1 MRYPAE
7 VDQILALPPAEAI
20 NQLSA
25 VPESQWFERKSG
37 RVQAKDLAVALVALA
52 NAEGGCIVVGLEA
65 GTVRAAE
72 PARANDLRQAAMGW
86 TVPTVRVRIDE
97 FVAPGDS
104 EALLIYRVDPGE
116 RVHELRNGDCYLRV
130 GDESRKL
137 SFAQRQELEYDR
149 GVAPYDGTPAGIS
162 MSRLSK
168 IQLER
173 YRTAIGSATTRDM
186 LHARG
191 LLTLDNKITVAA
203 YLLFGDHPQNAFP
216 QAHVRVLRYTEVDR
230 GTGSRL
236 SLDDQGDMRC
246 EGSLP
251 MQVTAAAE
259 AIERFLPR
267 RRVLTEGGRFE
278 GLPVI
283 PRDAWLEG
291 VVNAVLHRSYSAAGD
306 HIRVEIFPDR
316 MEISSPGRFPGLV
329 DPTRPL
335 EITRYARNP
344 RIARVCS
351 DLGIA
356 QELGE
361 GIRRIYAE
369 MRRRGLTDPIYS
381 QTAAGV
387 RLLLAAADAVPGE
400 VLRRLPSAA
409 RRVLDELRRAD
420 RPLGTGQVAELLG
433 IARPTAGRH
442 LATLRD
448 HGLVVWEG
456 DSPKDPRATWR
467 LA

>member
-1 MRYPAE
+1 MYESVE
-7 VDQILALPPAEAI
+7 VNHLLALPPAEAI
-20 NQLSA
+20 EQLSSI
-25 VPESQWFERKSG
+25 PETQWFERKSG
-37 RVQAKDLAVALVALA
+37 RIQAKDLAVALVALA
-52 NAEGGCIVVGLEA
+52 NAEGGSIVVGLEA
-65 GTVRAAE
+65 GKVRTAD
-72 PARANDLRQAAMGW
+72 PARANDLRQAAIDW
-86 TVPTVRVRIDE
+86 TSPTVRVRIDE
-97 FVAPGDS
+97 FATPARNG
-104 EALLIYRVDPGE
+104 ALLIFRVDPGE

-149 GVAPYDGTPAGIS
+149 GTAPYDGTPAGVGVS
-162 MSRLSK
+162 KLSK
-168 IQLER
+168 VQLET
-173 YRTAIGSATTRDM
+173 YRAVIGSSSTRDM

-191 LLTLDNKITVAA
+191 LLTPDGKVTVAG
-203 YLLFGDHPQNAFP
+203 YLLFADHPQDMFP
-216 QAHVRVLRYTEVDR
+216 HAHVRILRYTEVER
-230 GTGSRL
+230 GTGSSM
-236 SLDDQGDMRC
+236 SLDDRGDVRC

-251 MQVTAAAE
+251 NQLIAAAD
-259 AIERFLPR
+259 AIEKFIPR
-267 RRVLTEGGRFE
+267 RRALTAAGRFE
-278 GLPVI
+278 GQAVI

-351 DLGIA
+351 DLGVA

-381 QTAAGV
+381 QTAGGV
-387 RLLLAAADAVPGE
+387 RLLLTAVDAVPGDI
-400 VLRRLPSAA
+400 LGRLTPGA
-409 RRVLDELRRAD
+409 RRTLDVLRRAD
-420 RPLGTGQVAELLG
+420 RPLGTGQIIELLG

-442 LATLRD
+442 LGVLRD
-448 HGLVVWEG
+448 HGLVLWEG
-456 DSPKDPRATWR
+456 ESPKDPRATWR